1 MFLDVEKASPIEI
14 GMSHEERVIYWINEN
29 REILLSD
36 AVGYV
41 ARQSFLDQAY
51 FEKNV
56 PIVYYRMS
64 FAGSRLAYLI
74 EELLGN

>member
-1 MFLDVEKASPIEI
+1 MNPLLVTFSPLLPSEI
-14 GMSHEERVIYWINEN
+14 GNEN

-56 PIVYYRMS
+56 PIAYYRMS